1 MAAGAVPP
9 GPTAPPDAV
18 AVFRGNLL
26 PLMRALGYSSS
37 EQYHAIKHA
46 LLAMGCARQLARG
59 ARYRLGCW
67 ALIRPPTVALWNQHV
82 RRPFSQKREATVRA
96 NHRRAVRAFLL
107 DLAGG
112 QGHPELIGE
121 AVLAGC
127 VTVGEIVQ
135 YVLRL
140 PEARQRALF
149 AAGEVCLAEFGAPH
163 ICGVSGLDRAAPSN
177 AAGAWKR
184 VPEYTARLR
193 AEASSA

>member
-26 PLMRALGYSSS
+26 PLMRALGYTST
-37 EQYHAIKHA
+37 EQYHTVKHA
-46 LLAMGCARQLARG
+46 LLAMDCARQLARG
-59 ARYRLGCW
+59 ARFKLGCW
-67 ALIRPPTVALWNQHV
+67 ALIRPPTVALWNQRV
-82 RRPFSQKREATVRA
+82 RRPFTYKREAAVQA

-107 DLAGG
+107 DLARG

-127 VTVGEIVQ
+127 ATVGEIVQ

-163 ICGVSGLDRAAPSN
+163 ICGVSGLDPLAPSH

-184 VPEYTARLR
+184 VPEYTARLQ
-193 AEASSA
+193 AEGA